1 MKKAKIWALSTCI
14 HCRRARQLLDE
25 LGADCEIREVDKLS
39 GSAREAALAEMVRH
53 NPERSFPTILIGNE
67 VIVGF
72 RPERIREALADGRE
86 SR

>member
-1 MKKAKIWALSTCI
+1 MKKTRIWALSTCV

-25 LGADCEIREVDKLS
+25 LGTEYEVHEVDTLA

-53 NPERSFPTILIGNE
+53 NPERSFPTILIGDE

-72 RPERIREALADGRE
+72 RPERIREALVDGGE